1 MQAKERIAVA
11 LDVDTAG
18 QALRLVEAL
27 RGRVGIFKVGMQLFN
42 SEGPSVVRE
51 IQAAGGRVFLDLKFH
66 DIPNTVAGASRVMA
80 RLGVHMFNLH
90 VAGGS
95 EMMRQ
100 AVAAAVEE
108 AGRCG
113 TRVPYILGVTV
124 LTSISAAQLR
134 QEMKVGMDLEEL
146 VVEWAMMA
154 RRCGLAGVV
163 ASPQEVPAIRQA
175 CGPEF
180 LIVTPG
186 VRPRWS
192 ASDDQQRVTTP
203 AEALRLGSDYLVIGR
218 PIVQAPDPVAA
229 ADRIIAELEGRAC

>member
-1 MQAKERIAVA
+1 MSPAEAV
-11 LDVDTAG
+11 T
-18 QALRLVEAL
+18 
-27 RGRVGIFKVGMQLFN
+27 
-42 SEGPSVVRE
+42 
-51 IQAAGGRVFLDLKFH
+51 
-66 DIPNTVAGASRVMA
+66 
-80 RLGVHMFNLH
+80 
-90 VAGGS
+90 
-95 EMMRQ
+95 
-100 AVAAAVEE
+100 AAVEE

-146 VVEWAMMA
+146 VVEWARMA
-154 RRCGLAGVV
+154 QQCGLAGVV

-186 VRPRWS
+186 VRPRGS

-203 AEALRLGSDYLVIGR
+203 AEAVRLGSDYLVIGR

-229 ADRIIAELEGRAC
+229 ADQIIAELEGRAC